1 MKYLVLSLSLLS
13 SLFTVHSHAE
23 SLLENQ
29 QALENALKL
38 AQQKQLASHITWKR
52 LLYAED
58 ASAKD
63 LNHNN
68 TSHKNTNQSEV
79 SYSGYFFAQD

>member
-1 MKYLVLSLSLLS
+1 MKYLALSLSLLS
-13 SLFTVHSHAE
+13 SLFTVHLHAE

-58 ASAKD
+58 VIQVISLLKMVD
-63 LNHNN
+63 R
-68 TSHKNTNQSEV
+68 TPKMK
-79 SYSGYFFAQD
+79 

>member
-52 LLYAED
+52 
-58 ASAKD
+58 
-63 LNHNN
+63 
-68 TSHKNTNQSEV
+68 
-79 SYSGYFFAQD
+79 